1 MGGLT
6 GILLGQMQIALN
18 ERPISF
24 SYDKVRALLI
34 YLWVESDCNHHRDTL
49 AALLWPEA
57 DDTHARTNLRK
68 ALAVL
73 RLSIGDHE
81 AAMPQITVTRDTLQ
95 FNRCCL
101 NRLDVAQFRLL
112 ANPGG
117 LDSHTPGVPNSA
129 TANQLEAAM
138 RLYQG
143 DFLGHVGPRESAPF
157 TEWAAATREQLHQC
171 AVATLGRLA
180 RYYERRSEW
189 DPAQRVLRQ
198 ILTLEPWDEEAYR
211 ALMSV
216 LARRG
221 QRGAALQQY
230 ERCRRML
237 DSELGMRPEAATD
250 TLRDQ
255 IRAGALLEQTASR

>member
-34 YLWVESDCNHHRDTL
+34 YLWIESDCSHHRDAL

-57 DDTHARTNLRK
+57 DDAHARTNLRK
-68 ALAVL
+68 ALAAL
-73 RLSIGDHE
+73 RFSIGDH
-81 AAMPQITVTRDTLQ
+81 AAAIPQIIVTRDTLQ
-95 FNRCCL
+95 FNNCCP
-101 NRLDVAQFRLL
+101 NQLDLAQFRLL
-112 ANPGG
+112 ADGSA
-117 LDSHTPGVPNSA
+117 LCSHTPGALNPV

-138 RLYQG
+138 QLYHG
-143 DFLGHVGPRESAPF
+143 DFLGHAGSRESTPF

-171 AVATLGRLA
+171 AIATLGRLA
-180 RYYERRSEW
+180 GYYERRSEW

-198 ILTLEPWDEEAYR
+198 LLTLEPWDEAAYR
-211 ALMSV
+211 ALMRV
-216 LARRG
+216 LAWRG

-230 ERCRRML
+230 ERCRRVL
-237 DSELGMRPEAATD
+237 DTELGMLPEAATD
-250 TLRDQ
+250 ALRDR
-255 IRAGALLEQTASR
+255 IRTGALLDQTASR